1 MKYQTFIPARVLR
14 VLAAMIAVLL
24 MSLACQIS
32 GPPALPEEAGEGPCS
47 YSLEVDGQQRDIRG
61 LCPPVEIQKL
71 WPSLPQWFQARFRLI
86 PDEVLQSK
94 LRLYSGPGQSRALI
108 IDGRRYDF
116 ISPDLKIRSEN
127 RITIE

>member
-1 MKYQTFIPARVLR
+1 MTVQGFNRPSRSAFLVFGLVLF
-14 VLAAMIAVLL
+14 AGAG
-24 MSLACQIS
+24 CQIS
-32 GPPALPEEAGEGPCS
+32 GPPALPDEAGQGPCI
-47 YSLEVDGQQRDIRG
+47 YSLQVDGQQRDIRG

-71 WPSLPQWFQARFRLI
+71 WPSLPEWFQVRFRLL
-86 PDEVLQSK
+86 PDEVLRGK

-108 IDGRRYDF
+108 IDGRRYDL